1 MRTNAAGL
9 RMNKLGDFLSQET
22 RQRRVGQLLARARK
36 KSGLRQDEVS
46 AYLRLS
52 GRERVSKLENGKQPV
67 AWLELEA
74 LAALYGCPTS
84 EFASWS
90 EETAQLLRNEKDDV
104 DRRARM
110 PPNRLPKPR

>member
-1 MRTNAAGL
+1 
-9 RMNKLGDFLSQET
+9 MNKLGDFLSQET

-46 AYLRLS
+46 AYLRLG
-52 GRERVSKLENGKQPV
+52 GRERVSKLENGQQPV

-84 EFASWS
+84 DFASWS
-90 EETAQLLRNEKDDV
+90 EEAAKQLKDSREAVDKHTQRLSLRIKGQY
-104 DRRARM
+104 A
-110 PPNRLPKPR
+110 KP

>member
-46 AYLRLS
+46 AYLRLG
-52 GRERVSKLENGKQPV
+52 GRERVSKLENGQQPV

>member
-1 MRTNAAGL
+1 
-9 RMNKLGDFLSQET
+9 
-22 RQRRVGQLLARARK
+22 
-36 KSGLRQDEVS
+36 
-46 AYLRLS
+46 
-52 GRERVSKLENGKQPV
+52 
-67 AWLELEA
+67 LELEA